1 MPYVAPSTVVAGQ
14 TYGAAAH
21 NVIVNDVIDHE
32 SRIKTGIESYT
43 TVARDALTGV
53 ATGTMIYNSTEKQ
66 VQVYNGSSWIEIN
79 DIDNT
84 NGVPSG
90 LAPFFAAWTDATPA
104 CSQSASLTYTGGI
117 RYLKIGKFVWLS
129 MAFFITSTGTAGHRV
144 GFSLP
149 FTAANTYGHGT
160 GQFYDASSTVVYPF
174 IAVTTSTTRVD
185 LVTTKSNVVN
195 GTQYIGVTDFTA
207 AAANGDIITGN
218 MFYEAA

>member
-43 TVARDALTGV
+43 TSARDALTGV

-90 LAPFFAAWTDATPA
+90 LAPFFTGWTSWTPA
-104 CSQSASLTYTGGI
+104 LAQGSNGDISKTVNYAKY
-117 RYLKIGKFVWLS
+117 
-129 MAFFITSTGTAGHRV
+129 MRV
-144 GFSLP
+144 GKIVWANIRVAITGASGYTNALISLSLP
-149 FTAANTYGHGT
+149 
-160 GQFYDASSTVVYPF
+160 
-174 IAVTTSTTRVD
+174 
-185 LVTTKSNVVN
+185 L
-195 GTQYIGVTDFTA
+195 TA
-207 AAANGDIITGN
+207 AASAIPVGSGIYYRNASVYYAGVAILNSATTVAIFADDEAGNYVGATPNFATANGDEMSVSIC
-218 MFYEAA
+218 YEIS